1 MKRTHLYRAAL
12 LVSLAFSAF
21 AEPAPEASPEADVVV
36 EEKER
41 FPLGWLSDPEEPPT
55 DLFDAIVSGKIH
67 LDNRLRLELADTTG
81 RRSSTAI
88 TNRLR
93 LGYETKSI
101 EGFSGFIEME
111 NVSTIDGD
119 GYFVPATGDGDPTRT
134 VVADPIGTE
143 VNQAYLRYSPLSFDN
158 SDLSLDLRAGRQ
170 RIILDDSRF
179 VGNVGWRQFEQ
190 TYDAV
195 SVRTNFGVENLSV
208 FYAYLW
214 GVQRIFGPDGLNP
227 ESDSHI
233 INASY
238 QFAPE
243 FKATAFAYLLD
254 FKSDLPANSS
264 DTYGIRVSGKLFDNA
279 DDPEDVFAEYE
290 LTYANQTDAGRNA
303 TNYDADFY
311 AAQVKL
317 TQPNLGYLVT
327 GYQFLG
333 SDNGVFAF
341 RFPLGTNHKFQGFA
355 DSFLTTP
362 AGGLQDLYVGIGGDL
377 PWKIKGSVT
386 YHQFWSDQGSND
398 LGYEVDVVAS
408 KKLSANWSVLA
419 KYAYFDG
426 HRTLPDTERFWLM
439 TTFQF

>member
-1 MKRTHLYRAAL
+1 MLRHHIYRAAL
-12 LVSLAFSAF
+12 LVSLTPIAL
-21 AEPAPEASPEADVVV
+21 AEPAPEKDAD
-36 EEKER
+36 EQAPIPQKEKL
-41 FPLGWLSDPEEPPT
+41 PLGWLSDPDEPAA
-55 DLFDAIVSGKIH
+55 DLFDALVSGKIH
-67 LDNRLRLELADTTG
+67 LDNRLRMELADTTG
-81 RRSSTAI
+81 RRSSSAF

-93 LGYETKSI
+93 LGYESKPI

-111 NVSTIDGD
+111 NVSTFDSD

-143 VNQAYLRYSPLSFDN
+143 VNQAYVRFNPKSIEG
-158 SDLSLDLRAGRQ
+158 SDLSLDLKAGRQ

-195 SVRTNFGVENLSV
+195 SVRSNLGVKDLSV
-208 FYAYLW
+208 FYAYVW

-243 FKATAFAYLLD
+243 FKATGFAYLLD

-264 DTYGIRVSGKLFDNA
+264 NTYGVRLSGKLA
-279 DDPEDVFAEYE
+279 DDAEDSEDMFVEYE
-290 LTYANQTDAGRNA
+290 LTYANQTDSGRNA

-311 AAQVKL
+311 AAQLKL
-317 TQPNLGYLVT
+317 TQPGFGHVVV

-355 DSFLTTP
+355 DNFLTTP
-362 AGGLQDLYVGIGGDL
+362 GFGLQDLYVGLGLDL

-398 LGYEVDVVAS
+398 LGDEIDVVAS

-419 KYAYFDG
+419 KYAYFNGD
-426 HRTLPDTERFWLM
+426 RTQPDTERFWLM
-439 TTFQF
+439 TTFKF

>member
-1 MKRTHLYRAAL
+1 MKRSHFYRAAL
-12 LVSLAFSAF
+12 MVSLASIAL
-21 AEPAPEASPEADVVV
+21 AEPTPQSSADDQAPV
-36 EEKER
+36 EQGER
-41 FPLGWLSDPEEPPT
+41 FPLGWLSDPDEPAD
-55 DLFDAIVSGKIH
+55 DLFDALTSGKIH
-67 LDNRLRLELADTTG
+67 LDNRLRFEHADTTG
-81 RRSSTAI
+81 SRSSAAV

-93 LGYETKSI
+93 LGYESKPI

-111 NVSTIDGD
+111 NVSTFDGD
-119 GYFVPATGDGDPTRT
+119 RYFVPATGDGDPTRT
-134 VVADPIGTE
+134 VIADPIGTE
-143 VNQAYLRYSPLSFDN
+143 INQAYLRYSPKHFND

-195 SVRTNFGVENLSV
+195 SIRTNFGLERFSA
-208 FYAYLW
+208 FYAYIW

-227 ESDSHI
+227 ESESHI

-238 QFAPE
+238 RIAPE
-243 FKATAFAYLLD
+243 LSVTAFSYILD

-264 DTYGIRVSGKLFDNA
+264 DTYGVRLSGKLFDDPNET
-279 DDPEDVFAEYE
+279 DDLFAEYE
-290 LTYANQTDAGRNA
+290 LTYANQTDAGRNP
-303 TNYDADFY
+303 TSYDADFY
-311 AAQVKL
+311 AAQLKL
-317 TQPNLGYLVT
+317 TQPNLGYLIA

-355 DSFLTTP
+355 DNFLTTP
-362 AGGLQDLYVGIGGDL
+362 AGGLQDLYFGIGADL
-377 PWKIKGSVT
+377 PWGIKGSVT

-398 LGYEVDVVAS
+398 LGYEIDVVAS
-408 KKLSANWSVLA
+408 KELSPNWSVLA

-426 HRTLPDTERFWLM
+426 DRTQPDTERLWFM
-439 TTFQF
+439 TTFKF

>member
-1 MKRTHLYRAAL
+1 MKRSPFYRAAL
-12 LVSLAFSAF
+12 LISLASSAL
-21 AEPAPEASPEADVVV
+21 AEPTPESSAGVQAPSEQ
-36 EEKER
+36 KER
-41 FPLGWLSDPEEPPT
+41 FPLGWLSDPDEPAT
-55 DLFDAIVSGKIH
+55 DLFEALTSGKIH
-67 LDNRLRLELADTTG
+67 LDNRLRFEHADTTG
-81 RRSSTAI
+81 SRSSNAV

-93 LGYETKSI
+93 LGYETKPI

-111 NVSTIDGD
+111 NVSTFDGD
-119 GYFVPATGDGDPTRT
+119 AYFVPATGDGDPTRT
-134 VVADPIGTE
+134 TIADPIGTE
-143 VNQAYLRYSPLSFDN
+143 INQAYLRYNPENFND

-195 SVRTNFGVENLSV
+195 SIRTNFGFERFSA
-208 FYAYLW
+208 FYAYIW

-227 ESDSHI
+227 ESESHI

-254 FKSDLPANSS
+254 FKGDLPANSS
-264 DTYGIRVSGKLFDNA
+264 DTFGVRFSGKLFDDA
-279 DDPEDVFAEYE
+279 DQDDDLFAEYE
-290 LTYANQTDAGRNA
+290 LTYANQTDAGQNA

-317 TQPNLGYLVT
+317 TQPNTGHLVA

-333 SDNGVFAF
+333 SDDGVFAF

-355 DSFLTTP
+355 DNFLTTP
-362 AGGLQDLYVGIGGDL
+362 AAGLQDVYIGIGADL
-377 PWKIKGSVT
+377 PWDIKGNVT
-386 YHQFWSDQGSND
+386 YHQFWSDQGGNN
-398 LGYEVDVVAS
+398 LGYEVDAVAS
-408 KKLSANWSVLA
+408 KELSPNWSVLV

-426 HRTLPDTERFWLM
+426 HRAQPDVERFWLM
-439 TTFQF
+439 TTFKF